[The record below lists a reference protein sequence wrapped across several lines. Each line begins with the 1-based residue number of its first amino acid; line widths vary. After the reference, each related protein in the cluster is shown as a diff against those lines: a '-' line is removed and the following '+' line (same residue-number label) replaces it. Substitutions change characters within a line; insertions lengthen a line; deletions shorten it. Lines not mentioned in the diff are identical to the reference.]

1 MALAKSS
8 FSRNPEAGR
17 HRGASNNPS
26 SASLAVARPCN
37 SRRAEAG
44 FSIVEVMVATGLL
57 ASALVAL
64 AQLFAIATTTN
75 AAARSSTLTMMLAEQ
90 KIEQLRALQYTF
102 DRAGLPVQDTLTD
115 LAVYPPAAAG
125 GKGLSPHTENTLQA
139 NTDGYVDY
147 LDPWG
152 RTLGGGTVVPDGT
165 AFIRRWSVEPLPTNP
180 NNVVILQ
187 VLVTRQRNRGTGDSG
202 SVSRGPEEA
211 RLMTIKSRK
220 VQ

>member
-1 MALAKSS
+1 MAKSNLS
-8 FSRNPEAGR
+8 SKSEAGR
-17 HRGASNNPS
+17 LRGAAPESAA
-26 SASLAVARPCN
+26 SASRAVPRPDC

-44 FSIVEVMVATGLL
+44 FSIVEVLVATGLL

-64 AQLFAIATTTN
+64 AQLFAIATATN
-75 AAARSSTLTMMLAEQ
+75 QAARNSTLTMVLAEQ

-102 DRAGLPVQDTLTD
+102 DNAGLPIQDTETD
-115 LAVYPPAAAG
+115 LAVYPPAATG
-125 GKGLSPHTENTLQA
+125 GKGLSPHTDNTLQA
-139 NTDGYVDY
+139 NTNGYVDY
-147 LDPWG
+147 LDHWG
-152 RTLGGGTVVPDGT
+152 RTLGGGTVIPDNT

-187 VLVTRQRNRGTGDSG
+187 VLVTRTRDRGTGDTG
-202 SVSRGPEEA
+202 SVSRGAQEA

>member
-1 MALAKSS
+1 MAKSN
-8 FSRNPEAGR
+8 FSRK
-17 HRGASNNPS
+17 SD
-26 SASLAVARPCN
+26 

-44 FSIVEVMVATGLL
+44 FSIIEVLVATGLL

-64 AQLFAIATTTN
+64 AQLFAIATATN
-75 AAARSSTLTMMLAEQ
+75 AAARSSTITMLLAEQ

-102 DRAGLPVQDTLTD
+102 DRAGLPVQDTETD

-125 GKGLSPHTENTLQA
+125 GKGLSPHTDNTLQA

-147 LDPWG
+147 LDHYG
-152 RTLGGGTVVPDGT
+152 RTLGGGTVIPDNT

-180 NNVVILQ
+180 NNVIILQ
-187 VLVTRQRNRGTGDSG
+187 VMVTRQRDRGTGNAG
-202 SVSRGPEEA
+202 SVSRGAQEA
-211 RLMTIKSRK
+211 RLLTIKSRK

>member
-1 MALAKSS
+1 MALAKSNL
-8 FSRNPEAGR
+8 SRK
-17 HRGASNNPS
+17 S
-26 SASLAVARPCN
+26 
-37 SRRAEAG
+37 EAG
-44 FSIVEVMVATGLL
+44 FSIVEVLVATGLL

-75 AAARSSTLTMMLAEQ
+75 ANARSSTITMILAEQ

-102 DRAGLPVQDTLTD
+102 DRAALPVQDTETD
-115 LAVYPPAAAG
+115 LAVYPPLATG
-125 GKGLSPHTENTLQA
+125 GKGLSPHTDNTLQV

-147 LDPWG
+147 LDHYG
-152 RTLGGGTVVPDGT
+152 RTLGGGTVIPENT

-180 NNVVILQ
+180 NNVIILQ
-187 VLVTRQRNRGTGDSG
+187 VMVTRTRDRGTGDAG
-202 SVSRGPEEA
+202 SVSRGPNEA

>member
-1 MALAKSS
+1 LAKSN
-8 FSRNPEAGR
+8 FSRK
-17 HRGASNNPS
+17 S
-26 SASLAVARPCN
+26 
-37 SRRAEAG
+37 EAG
-44 FSIVEVMVATGLL
+44 FSIVEVLVATGLL

-75 AAARSSTLTMMLAEQ
+75 ANARSSTITMILAEE

-102 DRAGLPVQDTLTD
+102 DRVGLPVQDTATD
-115 LAVYPPAAAG
+115 LAVYPPLATG
-125 GKGLSPHTENTLQA
+125 GKGLSPHTANTLQA
-139 NTDGYVDY
+139 NTNGYVDY
-147 LDPWG
+147 LDHYG
-152 RTLGGGTVVPDGT
+152 RTLGGGTVIPGNA

-187 VLVTRQRNRGTGDSG
+187 VLVTRTRDRGLGDAG
-202 SVSRGPEEA
+202 SVSRGPNEA

>member
-1 MALAKSS
+1 MALAKSN
-8 FSRNPEAGR
+8 FSHKSEAGR
-17 HRGASNNPS
+17 LRDATHGAT
-26 SASLAVARPCN
+26 SASLAVARRTH

-75 AAARSSTLTMMLAEQ
+75 ASARTSTLTMVLAEQ
-90 KIEQLRALQYTF
+90 KIEQLRALQYTY

-115 LAVYPPAAAG
+115 LAGYPPAAAG

-147 LDPWG
+147 LDPSG
-152 RTLGGGTVVPDGT
+152 RTLGGGTVIPDGT

-180 NNVVILQ
+180 NNVIILQ

-202 SVSRGPEEA
+202 SVSRGSEEA

>member
-1 MALAKSS
+1 MALAKSN
-8 FSRNPEAGR
+8 FFR
-17 HRGASNNPS
+17 S
-26 SASLAVARPCN
+26 S
-37 SRRAEAG
+37 EAG

-75 AAARSSTLTMMLAEQ
+75 ASARTSTLTMMLAEQ

-102 DRAGLPVQDTLTD
+102 DRAGLPVQDTETD
-115 LAVYPPAAAG
+115 LAVYPPAATG
-125 GKGLSPHTENTLQA
+125 GKGLSPHTENTLQS
-139 NTDGYVDY
+139 NTNGYVDY
-147 LDPWG
+147 LDHFG
-152 RTLGGGTVVPDGT
+152 RTLGGGTVIPDGT

-180 NNVVILQ
+180 NNVIILQ
-187 VLVTRQRNRGTGDSG
+187 VLVTRQRDRGAGDSG
-202 SVSRGPEEA
+202 SVSRGANEA

>member
-1 MALAKSS
+1 MALAKSN
-8 FSRNPEAGR
+8 FSR
-17 HRGASNNPS
+17 S
-26 SASLAVARPCN
+26 S
-37 SRRAEAG
+37 EAG

-75 AAARSSTLTMMLAEQ
+75 ASARTSTLTMMLAEQ

-102 DRAGLPVQDTLTD
+102 DRAGLPVQDTETD
-115 LAVYPPAAAG
+115 LAVYPPAATG
-125 GKGLSPHTENTLQA
+125 GKGLSPHTENTLQS
-139 NTDGYVDY
+139 NTNGYVDY
-147 LDPWG
+147 LDHFG
-152 RTLGGGTVVPDGT
+152 RTLGGGTVIPDGT

-180 NNVVILQ
+180 NNVIILQ
-187 VLVTRQRNRGTGDSG
+187 VLVTRQRDRGTGDSG
-202 SVSRGPEEA
+202 SVSRGANEA

>member
-1 MALAKSS
+1 LAKSN
-8 FSRNPEAGR
+8 FSRKAEAGR
-17 HRGASNNPS
+17 LRGTAYDDAP
-26 SASLAVARPCN
+26 ASLAVARPRR

-64 AQLFAIATTTN
+64 AQLFAIATSTN
-75 AAARSSTLTMMLAEQ
+75 VAARSSTLTMMLAEQ

-147 LDPWG
+147 LDHYG

-180 NNVVILQ
+180 NNVIILQ
-187 VLVTRQRNRGTGDSG
+187 VLVTRQRDRGTGDSG
-202 SVSRGPEEA
+202 SVSRGAQEA

>member
-1 MALAKSS
+1 LAKSNL
-8 FSRNPEAGR
+8 SRN
-17 HRGASNNPS
+17 S
-26 SASLAVARPCN
+26 
-37 SRRAEAG
+37 EAG
-44 FSIVEVMVATGLL
+44 FSIVEVLVATGLL

-75 AAARSSTLTMMLAEQ
+75 ANARSSTITMILAEQ

-102 DRAGLPVQDTLTD
+102 DRVGLPVQDTETD
-115 LAVYPPAAAG
+115 LAVYPPLATG
-125 GKGLSPHTENTLQA
+125 GKGLSPHTDNTLQV

-147 LDPWG
+147 LDPYG
-152 RTLGGGTVVPDGT
+152 RTLGGGTVIPENT

-187 VLVTRQRNRGTGDSG
+187 VLVTRQRDRGTGDAG
-202 SVSRGPEEA
+202 SVSRGPNEA

>member
-1 MALAKSS
+1 MALAKSN
-8 FSRNPEAGR
+8 FSRNP
-17 HRGASNNPS
+17 
-26 SASLAVARPCN
+26 
-37 SRRAEAG
+37 EAG

-115 LAVYPPAAAG
+115 LAVYPPAATG

-139 NTDGYVDY
+139 NTNGYVDY

-152 RTLGGGTVVPDGT
+152 RTLGGGTVIPDGT

-202 SVSRGPEEA
+202 SVSRGSEEA